1 MKQINAITTLF
12 LDIGGVLLSNGWGH
26 EFRSL
31 AAQKFKLEVS
41 DFESRHNLVFVS
53 YEEGKL
59 TLSEYLKHVVF
70 YEPRSF
76 TQDQFR
82 DFMFAQTTPFPD
94 MIDLVIKLKD
104 KYRLKIAVVSNEA
117 RDLNHY
123 RIHAFKLNGFVDFFI
138 SSCFVHLRKPD
149 ADIFR
154 IALDIAQV
162 PAEQVVYI
170 EDIPLFIEVAAD
182 MGIKGI
188 RHTDYSS
195 TVKALATLGLKIE

>member
-1 MKQINAITTLF
+1 MKQLNSITTLF

-26 EFRSL
+26 AFRSL
-31 AAQKFKLEVS
+31 AAKKFKLDLSEL
-41 DFESRHNLVFVS
+41 ESRHSMVFVS
-53 YEEGKL
+53 YEEGKF

-70 YEPRSF
+70 YEQRSF

-82 DFMFAQTTPFPD
+82 DFMFAQTTPFQD
-94 MIDLVIKLKD
+94 MIDLIQKLKE

-117 RDLNHY
+117 RDLNYY
-123 RIHAFKLNGFVDFFI
+123 RIHAFKLNVFVDFFI

-195 TVKALATLGLKIE
+195 TVRSLAALGLKIE

>member
-1 MKQINAITTLF
+1 MKQISAITTLF

-31 AAQKFKLEVS
+31 AAKNFKLDVS
-41 DFESRHNLVFVS
+41 DLEYRHSLVVIN
-53 YEEGKL
+53 YEDGKL
-59 TLSEYLKHVVF
+59 TLNEYMKLVVF
-70 YEPRSF
+70 YKPRSF

-82 DFMFAQTTPFPD
+82 DFMFAQSTSFPD
-94 MIDLVIKLKD
+94 MIDLVIKLKE
-104 KYRLKIAVVSNEA
+104 KYQLKIAVVSNEA
-117 RDLNHY
+117 RDLNYY

-154 IALDIAQV
+154 MALDIAQV
-162 PAEQVVYI
+162 PAEQVIYI
-170 EDIPLFIEVAAD
+170 EDIQLFIEVAAD
-182 MGIKGI
+182 MGIKTI

-195 TVKALATLGLKIE
+195 TVKSLAALGLKIE